1 MGILIGN
8 VLDAESNKAVMG
20 VTVTVKGKTDTT
32 FSRSII
38 TDKSGAFDFDKIPF
52 GYYQIN
58 FSTIG
63 YAPLQ
68 IDSIHIRAERF
79 DFNLGDIRI
88 SQKATDLSEVVIYA
102 EKPLIES
109 RDGKITF
116 NVGESALS
124 AGSNTSELL
133 KNMPLVSNDANG
145 NILLKG
151 KEPKILIDDK
161 PTELN
166 AQQLADL
173 LESLPG

>member
-1 MGILIGN
+1 VI
-8 VLDAESNKAVMG
+8 
-20 VTVTVKGKTDTT
+20 
-32 FSRSII
+32 
-38 TDKSGAFDFDKIPF
+38 
-52 GYYQIN
+52 
-58 FSTIG
+58 
-63 YAPLQ
+63 
-68 IDSIHIRAERF
+68 
-79 DFNLGDIRI
+79 
-88 SQKATDLSEVVIYA
+88 IYA

-173 LESLPG
+173 LESLPGSSIEKIEVMTTPPPQVKPVV